1 MGEGCGRGSQ
11 LSRSALTTGSALVY
25 CPGGVQDPP
34 FEVPPLIGGGGVQR
48 ELVLSLMTPGP
59 ALSPIDGK
67 GRGWAA
73 SFPPPCHH
81 VADEGGGVLSAALS
95 SQD

>member
-1 MGEGCGRGSQ
+1 MWAGQSTLPLSADNRVSTSV
-11 LSRSALTTGSALVY
+11 LSRWRAGPALRGAAT
-25 CPGGVQDPP
+25 DW
-34 FEVPPLIGGGGVQR
+34 GGGVQR